1 MTHGQGCAHLV
12 THICIGLGLCVQGR
26 ILKVSGIKGKLTTFD
41 EESGVK
47 CLVVPAAARAE
58 AEEAA
63 RTYQG
68 WRPRMRLYRT
78 CTRCWPRCWKA
89 GGRP

>member
-1 MTHGQGCAHLV
+1 M
-12 THICIGLGLCVQGR
+12 QGR

-68 WRPRMRLYRT
+68 WRPRMRLVQDMYEVLASLLEGERSAMT
-78 CTRCWPRCWKA
+78 P
-89 GGRP
+89 GG